1 MNWMLVGFSFQKSE
15 IIFSQSCQ
23 EVILSTI
30 AWNLLLNRQ
39 EKVFAIHS
47 YNVALV
53 IIYARFRQFRQEY
66 ALLNLD
72 QLELRAGMPKRTS
85 ATDKGARLRMSLDA
99 NEWER
104 WAVWMSFDLMCCID
118 QLELHAGMLQRT
130 SAAGNEALVRM
141 SLDAWWMQWIGKSPL
156 ISHRNLYMIS

>member
-30 AWNLLLNRQ
+30 EWNLLLNRQ

-53 IIYARFRQFRQEY
+53 IIYARFRQDIAEHCNVRFRQEY
-66 ALLNLD
+66 ALLNLEPIENPMTSWALFRPD
-72 QLELRAGMPKRTS
+72 ILEQWNIRFRQEYHDALLNLELIEKPTTSWAQLRPDIAFPARDSETLFLPTKRKVS
-85 ATDKGARLRMSLDA
+85 CV
-99 NEWER
+99 NE
-104 WAVWMSFDLMCCID
+104 L
-118 QLELHAGMLQRT
+118 
-130 SAAGNEALVRM
+130 
-141 SLDAWWMQWIGKSPL
+141 
-156 ISHRNLYMIS
+156 